1 MLDDAQLGSREFRGG
16 GDRPGRPTNGSI
28 GGPAGDSAAGSS
40 SGGATGGS
48 NLPAPGNGQRTRATI
63 PFVIVIALL
72 TLINVLAAI
81 GPTRALIPYS
91 QFLSF
96 VNQGRVNSVVVS
108 STDVTGLYQ
117 APRGQQAF
125 VATRPP
131 QADDQTLIPLLER
144 KGVQFTGSQPSAFDN
159 FLTGFLLSWLLPFIL
174 IGGLWALLMRR
185 LGPGAGAM
193 TLGRSRHKVYD
204 RKDLRT
210 TFADVAGVDE
220 AVEELKEVVD
230 FLKRPERYAR
240 LGARIPKGVL
250 LAGPPGTGKTL
261 LARAVAG
268 EAGVPFFYL
277 SGSDFVE
284 MFVGLGAARVREL
297 FEEAKAKAPCLVFI
311 DEIDTIGKARGGA
324 GPAAIG
330 GHDER
335 EQTLTQLLT
344 EMDGFDSS
352 GGVIIMAATN
362 RPEVLDPALLR
373 PGRFDRQIVVDRPD
387 RRGRAAILRVHA
399 RRVRL
404 APDVDL
410 DVVAARTPGFA
421 GAELANVINE
431 AALLAAR
438 RDKPEITMAE
448 LEEAIDRVSMG
459 LERRS
464 RVIGPEE
471 RRRVAYHELGHAL
484 VATLSPHADPV
495 HRVTIVPR
503 GVAALGVTQ
512 QLPADDRYLISQP
525 ELEDRLAVMMG
536 GRAAERVVFG
546 ELSSGAANDLEQAT
560 VLARR
565 MVEQF
570 GMSPRVGPVA
580 ISSGSSF
587 LDQNGNL
594 QARSP
599 QLISEAEEEEK
610 AFLQRA
616 DERAVSLLSERRD
629 LLDRLAAILL
639 EHEVLEGAE
648 LKHLLEQFDAG
659 AAVGPTEPARH

>member
-1 MLDDAQLGSREFRGG
+1 V
-16 GDRPGRPTNGSI
+16 
-28 GGPAGDSAAGSS
+28 
-40 SGGATGGS
+40 
-48 NLPAPGNGQRTRATI
+48 TI
-63 PFVIVIALL
+63 AFVSLILAL
-72 TLINVLAAI
+72 TLINVLAGIA
-81 GPTRALIPYS
+81 PARQAVPYS
-91 QFLSF
+91 RFLTL
-96 VNQGRVNSVVVS
+96 VDQGRVQRVAIS
-108 STDVTGLYQ
+108 STEVAGVYRAGRSDQL
-117 APRGQQAF
+117 F
-125 VATRPP
+125 VSTRPP
-131 QADDQTLIPLLER
+131 QADDTTLVPFLESR
-144 KGVQFTGSQPSAFDN
+144 HVEFTGAQPSALGN
-159 FLTGFLLSWLLPFIL
+159 FLTGFFLSWLLPFIL
-174 IGGLWALLMRR
+174 LTGLWALAFRRFGPEANAMRF
-185 LGPGAGAM
+185 
-193 TLGRSRHKVYD
+193 GRSRHKVYD

-220 AVEELKEVVD
+220 AVEELREVVD
-230 FLKRPERYAR
+230 FLRRPERYRR
-240 LGARIPKGVL
+240 LGARFPKGVL

-324 GPAAIG
+324 GGAVVG

-352 GGVIIMAATN
+352 SGVIIMAATN

-387 RRGRAAILRVHA
+387 RRGRAAILAVHA
-399 RRVRL
+399 RRVTL

-410 DVVAARTPGFA
+410 ELVAARTPGFA

-438 RDKPEITMAE
+438 REKPAVGMAE

-464 RVIGPEE
+464 RVISPEE
-471 RRRVAYHELGHAL
+471 RRRVAYHELGHSL
-484 VATLSPHADPV
+484 VALASPHADPV
-495 HRVTIVPR
+495 HRVSIVPR

-512 QLPADDRYLISQP
+512 QLPADDRYLIAQP

-536 GRAAERVVFG
+536 GRAAERIVFG
-546 ELSSGAANDLEQAT
+546 DLSSGAANDLEQAT
-560 VLARR
+560 ALARR

-570 GMSPRVGPVA
+570 GMSSKVGPVT
-580 ISSGSSF
+580 ITTSGSF
-587 LDQNGNL
+587 LDQDGRL
-594 QARSP
+594 EARSI
-599 QLISEAEEEEK
+599 QLIAEAEDEMRTLLR
-610 AFLQRA
+610 AA
-616 DERAVSLLSERRD
+616 DERAASLLSERREA
-629 LLDRLAAILL
+629 LERLAEILL
-639 EHEVLEGAE
+639 ERETLEGAE
-648 LKHLLEQFDAG
+648 LQALLADAG
-659 AAVGPTEPARH
+659 LHAAGAGNGSQAVRARDRSPAAAPSEG

>member
-1 MLDDAQLGSREFRGG
+1 MRGDEQVDD
-16 GDRPGRPTNGSI
+16 N
-28 GGPAGDSAAGSS
+28 AGSGAERV
-40 SGGATGGS
+40 GGWLRA
-48 NLPAPGNGQRTRATI
+48 PASMRPDDKQRARVTI
-63 PFVIVIALL
+63 VFVALVAAL
-72 TLINVLAAI
+72 TLLNILAAL
-81 GPTRALIPYS
+81 GPLRQVIPYS
-91 QFLSF
+91 QFLSL
-96 VNQGRVNSVVVS
+96 VDQGRVQSVAIS
-108 STDVTGLYQ
+108 PTDVTGVYRSPAGPQL
-117 APRGQQAF
+117 F
-125 VATRPP
+125 DATRPP
-131 QADDQTLIPLLER
+131 QADDITLIPFLER
-144 KGVQFTGSQPSAFDN
+144 KGVQFTGSEPSPIGSFFTN
-159 FLTGFLLSWLLPFIL
+159 FVLSWLLPFL
-174 IGGLWALLMRR
+174 FFAGLWALAFRR
-185 LGPGAGAM
+185 FGPGAM
-193 TLGRSRHKVYD
+193 NFGRSRHKIYD

-220 AVEELKEVVD
+220 AVEELREVVD
-230 FLKRPERYAR
+230 FLRRPERYKR

-284 MFVGLGAARVREL
+284 LFVGLGAARVREL

-311 DEIDTIGKARGGA
+311 DELDTIGKARGGV
-324 GPAAIG
+324 GPAALG

-387 RRGRAAILRVHA
+387 RRGRAAILAVHA
-399 RRVRL
+399 RRVTL

-410 DVVAARTPGFA
+410 EVVAARTPGFA

-438 RDKPEITMAE
+438 RDKRKVGMAE

-464 RVIGPEE
+464 RVITPEE

-484 VATLSPHADPV
+484 VAVGSPHADPV
-495 HRVTIVPR
+495 HRVSIVPR

-546 ELSSGAANDLEQAT
+546 ELSSGAASDLQQAT
-560 VLARR
+560 ALARR

-570 GMSPRVGPVA
+570 GMSAKVGPVA
-580 ISSGSSF
+580 ISTTAKF
-587 LDQNGNL
+587 LEQDGQL
-594 QARSP
+594 EARSP
-599 QLISEAEEEEK
+599 RLISEAEEEIK
-610 AFLQRA
+610 VLLQRA
-616 DERAVSLLSERRD
+616 DERAVSYLTERRD
-629 LLDRLAAILL
+629 VLDRLADVLL
-639 EHEVLEGAE
+639 EREVLEGAE
-648 LKHLLEQFDAG
+648 LTALLERAERAPEPVAG
-659 AAVGPTEPARH
+659 

>member
-1 MLDDAQLGSREFRGG
+1 
-16 GDRPGRPTNGSI
+16 
-28 GGPAGDSAAGSS
+28 
-40 SGGATGGS
+40 
-48 NLPAPGNGQRTRATI
+48 
-63 PFVIVIALL
+63 
-72 TLINVLAAI
+72 
-81 GPTRALIPYS
+81 
-91 QFLSF
+91 
-96 VNQGRVNSVVVS
+96 
-108 STDVTGLYQ
+108 
-117 APRGQQAF
+117 
-125 VATRPP
+125 
-131 QADDQTLIPLLER
+131 
-144 KGVQFTGSQPSAFDN
+144 
-159 FLTGFLLSWLLPFIL
+159 
-174 IGGLWALLMRR
+174 
-185 LGPGAGAM
+185 M
-193 TLGRSRHKVYD
+193 TFGRSRHKVYD
-204 RKDLRT
+204 RRDLRT

-220 AVEELKEVVD
+220 AVEELREVVD
-230 FLKRPERYAR
+230 FLRQPERYAR

-297 FEEAKAKAPCLVFI
+297 FEEAKARAPCLVFI
-311 DEIDTIGKARGGA
+311 DEIDTIGKVRSGA
-324 GPAAIG
+324 GPAAFG

-373 PGRFDRQIVVDRPD
+373 PGRFDRQVVVDRPD
-387 RRGRAAILRVHA
+387 RRGRAAILAVHA
-399 RRVRL
+399 RRVTL
-404 APDVDL
+404 ADDVDL

-438 RDKPEITMAE
+438 RDKPAVGMNE

-464 RVIGPEE
+464 RVISPAE

-484 VATLSPHADPV
+484 VAILSPHADPV
-495 HRVTIVPR
+495 HRVSIVPR

-512 QLPADDRYLISQP
+512 QLPADDRYLIAQP

-546 ELSSGAANDLEQAT
+546 ELSSGAANDLQQAT
-560 VLARR
+560 ALARR

-570 GMSPRVGPVA
+570 GMSAKVGPVA
-580 ISSGSSF
+580 ISTPGSF
-587 LDQNGNL
+587 LDQDGRL
-594 QARSP
+594 EARSP
-599 QLISEAEEEEK
+599 RLIAEAEDEMK
-610 AFLQRA
+610 RLLQRA
-616 DERAVSLLSERRD
+616 DERATSLLNGRRD
-629 LLDRLAAILL
+629 ALDRLADVLL
-639 EHEVLEGAE
+639 ERETLEGDELNRLLGQIGPVAE
-648 LKHLLEQFDAG
+648 P
-659 AAVGPTEPARH
+659 VGR

>member
-1 MLDDAQLGSREFRGG
+1 MPANEQAADENRSQAERPNSNPPPRLSPSERRHRERVTAVFVALIVALTLLNLLL
-16 GDRPGRPTNGSI
+16 PV
-28 GGPAGDSAAGSS
+28 GPPSAA
-40 SGGATGGS
+40 
-48 NLPAPGNGQRTRATI
+48 
-63 PFVIVIALL
+63 
-72 TLINVLAAI
+72 
-81 GPTRALIPYS
+81 IPYS
-91 QFLSF
+91 QFLTL
-96 VNQGRVNSVVVS
+96 VDQGRVRSVAIS
-108 STDVTGLYQ
+108 STEVTGVYQ
-117 APRGQQAF
+117 APGGPQPFQ
-125 VATRPP
+125 ATRPP
-131 QADDQTLIPLLER
+131 LADDTTLVPLLER
-144 KGVQFTGSQPSAFDN
+144 KGVQFTGSQPSPLGS
-159 FLTGFLLSWLLPFIL
+159 FLTNFVLTWLLPFL
-174 IGGLWALLMRR
+174 FFAGLWALAYRR

-193 TLGRSRHKVYD
+193 SFGRSRHKIYD
-204 RKDLRT
+204 RRDLRT

-220 AVEELKEVVD
+220 AVEELREVVD
-230 FLKRPERYAR
+230 FLRQPQRYAR

-268 EAGVPFFYL
+268 EASVPFFYL

-284 MFVGLGAARVREL
+284 LFVGLGAARVREL
-297 FEEAKAKAPCLVFI
+297 FQEAKEKAPCLVFI

-335 EQTLTQLLT
+335 EQTLTQLLS

-387 RRGRAAILRVHA
+387 RHGRAAILAVHA
-399 RRVRL
+399 RRVAL

-410 DVVAARTPGFA
+410 EVVAARTPGFA

-438 RDKPEITMAE
+438 RGKPAVGMAE

-464 RVIGPEE
+464 RVISPEE

-484 VATLSPHADPV
+484 VAMGCPHADPV
-495 HRVTIVPR
+495 HRVSIVPR

-546 ELSSGAANDLEQAT
+546 EISSGAANDLQQAT
-560 VLARR
+560 ALARR

-570 GMSPRVGPVA
+570 GMSAKVGPVA
-580 ISSGSSF
+580 ISTGASF
-587 LDQNGNL
+587 LEQDGRL
-594 QARSP
+594 EARSLR
-599 QLISEAEEEEK
+599 LIAEAEEEMK
-610 AFLQRA
+610 GLPRRA
-616 DERAVSLLSERRD
+616 DERAVSYLGERRAP
-629 LLDRLAAILL
+629 LDRLAAILL
-639 EHEVLEGAE
+639 EREALEGAE
-648 LKHLLEQFDAG
+648 LRKLLEEAE
-659 AAVGPTEPARH
+659 AVPELARS

>member
-1 MLDDAQLGSREFRGG
+1 MAELDNQDPRERRSGTERGG
-16 GDRPGRPTNGSI
+16 PSTGVPNPPPPDRQRL
-28 GGPAGDSAAGSS
+28 AGITAALVSFLV
-40 SGGATGGS
+40 A
-48 NLPAPGNGQRTRATI
+48 
-63 PFVIVIALL
+63 V
-72 TLINVLAAI
+72 TLVNVLTGLSDLAS
-81 GPTRALIPYS
+81 IPYS
-91 QFLSF
+91 RFLSL
-96 VNQGRVNSVVVS
+96 VDQGRVKSVAIS
-108 STDVTGLYQ
+108 PTDVTGVYQ
-117 APRGQQAF
+117 VPQGTLQAF

-131 QADDQTLIPLLER
+131 QADDTSLIPLLES
-144 KGVQFTGSQPSAFDN
+144 KGVQFTGAQPSAFSN
-159 FLTGFLLSWLLPFIL
+159 FITGFILSWLLPFIL
-174 IGGLWALLMRR
+174 LGGLWALAIRR
-185 LGPGAGAM
+185 FGAGAGAM
-193 TLGRSRHKVYD
+193 TFGRPRHKVYD

-210 TFADVAGVDE
+210 TFDDVAGVDE
-220 AVEELKEVVD
+220 AVEELREVVD

-324 GPAAIG
+324 GAAAVG

-352 GGVIIMAATN
+352 RGVIIMAATN

-373 PGRFDRQIVVDRPD
+373 PGRFDRQVVVDRPD
-387 RRGRAAILRVHA
+387 RRGRAAILAVHA
-399 RRVRL
+399 RRVAL

-438 RDKPEITMAE
+438 REKPAVGMAE
-448 LEEAIDRVSMG
+448 LDEAIDRVSMG

-464 RVIGPEE
+464 RVINPKE
-471 RRRVAYHELGHAL
+471 RKRVAYHELGHAL
-484 VATLSPHADPV
+484 VAVGSPHADPV
-495 HRVTIVPR
+495 HRVSIVPR

-512 QLPADDRYLISQP
+512 QLPADDRYLIARP

-536 GRAAERVVFG
+536 GRAAERVVYG
-546 ELSSGAANDLEQAT
+546 DLSSGAANDLQQAT
-560 VLARR
+560 ALARR

-570 GMSPRVGPVA
+570 GMSDKVGPVA
-580 ISSGSSF
+580 ISTPASF
-587 LDQNGNL
+587 LDQSGQL
-594 QARSP
+594 EARSP
-599 QLISEAEEEEK
+599 QLIAEAEEEMK
-610 AFLQRA
+610 ALCQHA
-616 DERAVSLLSERRD
+616 DERAVAYLSERRD
-629 LLDRLAAILL
+629 LLDRLADILL
-639 EHEVLEGAE
+639 EREVLEGAE
-648 LKHLLEQFDAG
+648 LTRLLEEAEL
-659 AAVGPTEPARH
+659 AAEPAVR

>member
-1 MLDDAQLGSREFRGG
+1 MRAPERRRQSDDKRRARVTIVFVAL
-16 GDRPGRPTNGSI
+16 I
-28 GGPAGDSAAGSS
+28 AA
-40 SGGATGGS
+40 
-48 NLPAPGNGQRTRATI
+48 
-63 PFVIVIALL
+63 L
-72 TLINVLAAI
+72 TLLNVFVAL
-81 GPTRALIPYS
+81 GPLRQVIPYS
-91 QFLSF
+91 QFLSL
-96 VNQGRVNSVVVS
+96 VDQGRVQSVAIS
-108 STDVTGLYQ
+108 PTDVTGVYRSAAGPQL
-117 APRGQQAF
+117 F
-125 VATRPP
+125 DATRPP
-131 QADDQTLIPLLER
+131 QADDITLIPFLER
-144 KGVQFTGSQPSAFDN
+144 KDVEFSGSEPSPIGSFFTN
-159 FLTGFLLSWLLPFIL
+159 FVLSWLLPFL
-174 IGGLWALLMRR
+174 FFAGLWALAFRR
-185 LGPGAGAM
+185 FGPGASAM
-193 TLGRSRHKVYD
+193 NFGRSRHKIYD

-210 TFADVAGVDE
+210 SFADVAGVDE
-220 AVEELKEVVD
+220 AVEELREVVD
-230 FLKRPERYAR
+230 FLRRPERYQR

-284 MFVGLGAARVREL
+284 LFVGLGAARVREL
-297 FEEAKAKAPCLVFI
+297 FEEAKTKAPCLVFI
-311 DEIDTIGKARGGA
+311 DELDTIGKARGGG
-324 GPAAIG
+324 GPAALG

-387 RRGRAAILRVHA
+387 RRGRAAILAVHA
-399 RRVRL
+399 RRVAL

-410 DVVAARTPGFA
+410 EVVAARTPGFA

-431 AALLAAR
+431 AALLAVR
-438 RDKPEITMAE
+438 RDKRKVGMAE
-448 LEEAIDRVSMG
+448 LDEAIDRVSMG

-464 RVIGPEE
+464 RVITPEE

-484 VATLSPHADPV
+484 VAVGSPHADPV
-495 HRVTIVPR
+495 HRVSIVPR

-546 ELSSGAANDLEQAT
+546 ELSSGAASDLQQAT
-560 VLARR
+560 ALARR

-570 GMSPRVGPVA
+570 GMSAKVGPVA
-580 ISSGSSF
+580 ISTTANF
-587 LDQNGNL
+587 LEQDGQL
-594 QARSP
+594 EARSP
-599 QLISEAEEEEK
+599 RLISEAEEEAK
-610 AFLQRA
+610 VLLQRA
-616 DERAVSLLSERRD
+616 DERAVSYLTERRD
-629 LLDRLAAILL
+629 VLDRLADVLL
-639 EHEVLEGAE
+639 EREALEGAE
-648 LKHLLEQFDAG
+648 LTALLERAERAPEPVAG
-659 AAVGPTEPARH
+659 

>member
-1 MLDDAQLGSREFRGG
+1 MRDEVDQDPSDFRRGAQRLGER
-16 GDRPGRPTNGSI
+16 T
-28 GGPAGDSAAGSS
+28 
-40 SGGATGGS
+40 GAP
-48 NLPAPGNGQRTRATI
+48 NLPAPEPPWRARLAIT
-63 PFVIVIALL
+63 FVILVAALTLVNVLIALPP
-72 TLINVLAAI
+72 NQQV
-81 GPTRALIPYS
+81 IPYS
-91 QFLSF
+91 RFLTL
-96 VNQGRVNSVVVS
+96 VDQARVNNVAIS
-108 STDVTGLYQ
+108 SSDVTGFYQ
-117 APRGQQAF
+117 TSHGTQQF

-131 QADDQTLIPLLER
+131 QADDTSLVPLLES
-144 KGVQFTGSQPSAFDN
+144 KGVQFTGSQPSALGSF
-159 FLTGFLLSWLLPFIL
+159 FTGFILSWLLPFVIL
-174 IGGLWALLMRR
+174 GGLWALAARR

-193 TLGRSRHKVYD
+193 SFGRPRHKVYD
-204 RKDLRT
+204 RRDLRT

-220 AVEELKEVVD
+220 AVEELREVVD
-230 FLKRPERYAR
+230 FLRRPERYVS

-311 DEIDTIGKARGGA
+311 DEIDTIGKARGGV
-324 GPAAIG
+324 GPAAFA

-335 EQTLTQLLT
+335 EQTLTQLLS

-373 PGRFDRQIVVDRPD
+373 PGRFDRQIIVDRPD
-387 RRGRAAILRVHA
+387 RRGRAAILAVHA
-399 RRVRL
+399 RRVAL

-438 RDKPEITMAE
+438 RGKAAVGMAE
-448 LEEAIDRVSMG
+448 LDEAIDRVSMG

-464 RVIGPEE
+464 RVISPAE

-484 VATLSPHADPV
+484 VAIASPHADPV
-495 HRVTIVPR
+495 HRVSIVPR

-512 QLPADDRYLISQP
+512 QLPADDRYLIAQP

-536 GRAAERVVFG
+536 GRAAERLVFG
-546 ELSSGAANDLEQAT
+546 DLSSGAANDLQQAT
-560 VLARR
+560 ALARR

-570 GMSPRVGPVA
+570 GMSSKVGPVA
-580 ISSGSSF
+580 ISTSSTF
-587 LDQNGNL
+587 LDQNGQL
-594 QARSP
+594 EARSP
-599 QLISEAEEEEK
+599 QLIAEAEEEMK
-610 AFLQRA
+610 ALLQRA
-616 DERAVSLLSERRD
+616 DERAASYLSERRD
-629 LLDRLAAILL
+629 ALDRLADILL
-639 EHEVLEGAE
+639 ERETLEGSE
-648 LKHLLEQFDAG
+648 LSALLRNETVA
-659 AAVGPTEPARH
+659 EPAGH